1 MRLPRSCLWLI
12 VALCLLAQLWMWQND
27 GSTPPPPSVSSA
39 PPVTA
44 AVAAAPLPVDVA
56 ASPPPPPP
64 PPPRAASTAAASTA
78 TAAPTL
84 ADADCAPGGLVHVLV
99 GADRTHWP
107 GVVGVINSVT
117 RNCASPA
124 RLRLHLVVL
133 LGEEG
138 AFRRFL
144 RCHGLEADGERL
156 TIHGFDKAR
165 LPALKVQ
172 AHLTNLE
179 SPLNFAR
186 FYMGELLGPGVCKVL
201 YLDADVVV
209 QGDAAELAD
218 LALPRGALCAAT
230 LRKNTLGVKGVQG
243 LKGEKLQARF
253 ESRYGRPLPLE
264 EHGFNAGV
272 FVYNL
277 RRWAALNLTEEAEY
291 WIQANT
297 REKLYQLGS
306 QPPLTLS
313 VLGRHGRC
321 QELPAAWHLDCLGC
335 IGQGRIKTAAQL
347 ADAKLLHWNGP
358 NKPFPTAKGKRAHA
372 ELFEPYAGKG
382 AQCKPGG
389 G

>member
-1 MRLPRSCLWLI
+1 M
-12 VALCLLAQLWMWQND
+12 
-27 GSTPPPPSVSSA
+27 
-39 PPVTA
+39 
-44 AVAAAPLPVDVA
+44 
-56 ASPPPPPP
+56 
-64 PPPRAASTAAASTA
+64 
-78 TAAPTL
+78 
-84 ADADCAPGGLVHVLV
+84 HVLV
-99 GADRTHWP
+99 GADRTQTP

-117 RNCASPA
+117 RNCATPA

-218 LALPRGALCAAT
+218 LALPLGALCAAS

-253 ESRYGRPLPLE
+253 LSRYGRPLPLE

-277 RRWAALNLTEEAEY
+277 RQWAALNLTEEADTGSRP
-291 WIQANT
+291 T
-297 REKLYQLGS
+297 RARS
-306 QPPLTLS
+306 STSWARSRRSRSPSSAATAAA
-313 VLGRHGRC
+313 
-321 QELPAAWHLDCLGC
+321 ELPAAWHLDCLGC

-347 ADAKLLHWNGP
+347 ADAALTGTGRTSRSRRRRASA
-358 NKPFPTAKGKRAHA
+358 PTRALRA
-372 ELFEPYAGKG
+372 VPGKG
-382 AQCKPGG
+382 AQCREAD
-389 G
+389 